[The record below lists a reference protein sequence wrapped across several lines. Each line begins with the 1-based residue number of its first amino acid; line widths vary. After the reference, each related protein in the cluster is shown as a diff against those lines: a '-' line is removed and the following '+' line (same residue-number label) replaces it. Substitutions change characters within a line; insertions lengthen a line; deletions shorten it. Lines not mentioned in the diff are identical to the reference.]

1 MVDESSGAGP
11 DKQVP
16 SDDPE
21 AQATERGTLLR
32 RIRSRIRKRS
42 ILIGGV
48 ILVGVVA
55 LGLVALIIVDQ
66 VTRVSVP
73 VVEQQSLADATAALD
88 GVALRSVFHSDS
100 SFCEDDD
107 RGPTFCVVTSQ
118 IPAGDERVHADQVI
132 TLEVVP
138 SEVSIP
144 DMEGMT
150 YGDAVDAG
158 AEVAL
163 EVLPSDISDTVVD
176 GHEDWTVLTQAER
189 GTSTAGSNVKV
200 TLERPRV
207 DAPAVIGTNLQGAMD
222 TLTAAGFLAV
232 VTSDPGDPYDPSW
245 VVTATEPEIIDG
257 KLPVAS
263 TVTLSWGVQIP
274 SVVGMPDLAAT
285 TKLSNAKLTVTGSKS
300 SSQAVAGQDPAA
312 GTVVEPGSTVTITL
326 EPPSTVYEVISNG
339 SRGTVTWVPPNSFSI
354 SQAGDTPLPWRMSWP
369 TASGYRNFNAQIMDG
384 DSITCNI
391 YVNGQLV
398 KTATSTG
405 RYAVVSCG

>member
-1 MVDESSGAGP
+1 
-11 DKQVP
+11 
-16 SDDPE
+16 
-21 AQATERGTLLR
+21 
-32 RIRSRIRKRS
+32 
-42 ILIGGV
+42 
-48 ILVGVVA
+48 
-55 LGLVALIIVDQ
+55 
-66 VTRVSVP
+66 
-73 VVEQQSLADATAALD
+73 
-88 GVALRSVFHSDS
+88 
-100 SFCEDDD
+100 
-107 RGPTFCVVTSQ
+107 
-118 IPAGDERVHADQVI
+118 
-132 TLEVVP
+132 
-138 SEVSIP
+138 
-144 DMEGMT
+144 
-150 YGDAVDAG
+150 
-158 AEVAL
+158 
-163 EVLPSDISDTVVD
+163 
-176 GHEDWTVLTQAER
+176 
-189 GTSTAGSNVKV
+189 
-200 TLERPRV
+200 
-207 DAPAVIGTNLQGAMD
+207 
-222 TLTAAGFLAV
+222 
-232 VTSDPGDPYDPSW
+232 
-245 VVTATEPEIIDG
+245 VTATEPEIIDG

-405 RYAVVSCG
+405 RYAVVSSG